1 VLDSDG
7 STSGSSVME
16 EVLVSDAQ
24 TFASMNLCESEDHM
38 VEEFFCDES
47 FITDCDSTTLVRPEM
62 SDLLQE
68 SWQREVDIE
77 VDEELAANTGSST
90 AHNNQYIQELMYS
103 AGIKIHQPQKISNIL
118 SSPNMELKLFHLF
131 LSKSNF
137 EAVLKWTNKKLSSS
151 HQSRSR
157 HTHHIT
163 RDQFF
168 AYVCFELA
176 MSII

>member
-7 STSGSSVME
+7 STSGNSDME
-16 EVLVSDAQ
+16 EVLVSE
-24 TFASMNLCESEDHM
+24 LESEEDRM
-38 VEEFFCDES
+38 VEEIFCDES
-47 FITDCDSTTLVRPEM
+47 FITDTTLVRPEM

-68 SWQREVDIE
+68 SLQREVDIE
-77 VDEELAANTGSST
+77 VDEELVANTGSST
-90 AHNNQYIQELMYS
+90 AHNNQYIQELMCS
-103 AGIKIHQPQKISNIL
+103 GIKIHHPQKISNIL

-131 LSKSNF
+131 LSKSYF

-151 HQSRSR
+151 HQSRSQ
-157 HTHHIT
+157 HTNHIT

-168 AYVCFELA
+168 ACIGLELA